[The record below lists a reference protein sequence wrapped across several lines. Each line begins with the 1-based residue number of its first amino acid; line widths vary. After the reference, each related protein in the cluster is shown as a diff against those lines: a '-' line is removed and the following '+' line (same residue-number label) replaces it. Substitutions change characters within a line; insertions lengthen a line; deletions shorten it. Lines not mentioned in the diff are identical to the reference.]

1 MLLLLAVLLGIGVG
15 LASGGRLG
23 NLAAVRFRWP
33 YLVIAALLIREL
45 VLFKPF
51 NRVAGIQ
58 FVYVIALAAVA
69 VWTLWHLDRLRGVWL
84 VTIGVTLNLIVVLA
98 NGGHMPVAPSL
109 AGSLV
114 QRGTIGQYTLMGPG
128 TNLNWLGDWI
138 SWPGPM
144 GAVFGEAYSPGDLFV
159 AVGVA
164 VVVIFATRH
173 RASADTKLD
182 ETSGRIGS
190 YPP

>member
-23 NLAAVRFRWP
+23 NLASVRFRWP

-45 VLFKPF
+45 VMVKPL
-51 NRVAGIQ
+51 NRIGGIQ

-69 VWTLWHLDRLRGVWL
+69 VWTLWHIDRLRGVWL
-84 VTIGVTLNLIVVLA
+84 VTIGVTMNLVVVIA

-114 QRGTIGQYTLMGPG
+114 QRGTVGQYTLMGPG
-128 TNLNWLGDWI
+128 TNLSWLGDWI
-138 SWPGPM
+138 ALPGPLQ
-144 GAVFGEAYSPGDLFV
+144 AFGEAYSPGDLFV

-173 RASADTKLD
+173 RAGADTKLD
-182 ETSGRIGS
+182 ETSGRLGS
-190 YPP
+190 NPP